1 MSNGNLLIIGSSTGG
16 ARILEE
22 LFSQLPR
29 LNASII
35 IVQHITPIIDE
46 AFVASLART
55 TAMPVSLA
63 MEGEPLK
70 SGHLYIAPG
79 GIHLTVDNNHRIRL
93 VDGEKVNSVRPSIDV
108 AMKSLV
114 RPTTGR
120 LAGVILTGM
129 GSDGAA
135 GIAYVKQLGGVT
147 IAQDK
152 NSSIIY
158 GMPKAAVETGM
169 IDFVLSTADIAKKLS
184 ELFKSSVTVKG

>member
-1 MSNGNLLIIGSSTGG
+1 MSTENLLVIGSSTGG
-16 ARILEE
+16 SRVLEE

-29 LNASII
+29 LNARII
-35 IVQHITPIIDE
+35 IIQHITPVIDE
-46 AFVASLART
+46 AFVMSLART
-55 TAMPVSLA
+55 TTMPVYLA
-63 MEGEPLK
+63 TDGEILK
-70 SGHLYIAPG
+70 SGHLYVAPG
-79 GIHLTVDNNHRIRL
+79 GIHLTVENNHRIRL
-93 VDGEKVNSVRPSIDV
+93 VAGEKVNHVRPSIDV

-114 RPTTGR
+114 RPKTGR

-135 GIAYVKQLGGVT
+135 GISYVKQLGGVT

-169 IDFVLSTADIAKKLS
+169 IDFVLATVDIAKKLS
-184 ELFKSSVTVKG
+184 ELFRHP